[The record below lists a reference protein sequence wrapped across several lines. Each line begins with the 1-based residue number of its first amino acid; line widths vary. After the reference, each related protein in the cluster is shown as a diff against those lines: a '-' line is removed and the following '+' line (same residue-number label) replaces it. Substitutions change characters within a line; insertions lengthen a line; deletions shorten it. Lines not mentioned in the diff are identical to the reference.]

1 MTAQDPLPPPAKRI
15 QYSRQP
21 QQTFP
26 DRVYF
31 GDLHTSYLG
40 TYDQR
45 LRTGRCVARETTSE
59 ALWDALASEE
69 VYATTGSRAVVR
81 VFRRLRLKAHD
92 LDRSKFPRESLRVW
106 RADGQGPE
114 ARSERDGAELPWY
127 MPCAI
132 RTARASIPSRW
143 DRGFRSAANS
153 ITCACWKFQD
163 YAERSAMPSLRRQAP
178 GRRAG
183 QHSESRL
190 YVPGLVHAGVSALST
205 SEKLHPPSDRRWS
218 GP

>member
-1 MTAQDPLPPPAKRI
+1 MTSA
-15 QYSRQP
+15 S
-21 QQTFP
+21 
-26 DRVYF
+26 
-31 GDLHTSYLG
+31 
-40 TYDQR
+40 
-45 LRTGRCVARETTSE
+45 GRGAVWARETTSE

-153 ITCACWKFQD
+153 ITCACWKLQD
-163 YAERSAMPSLRRQAP
+163 YADRSTVPSLRRQAP

-205 SEKLHPPSDRRWS
+205 SEKLHSPSDRRWS

>member
-1 MTAQDPLPPPAKRI
+1 MW
-15 QYSRQP
+15 
-21 QQTFP
+21 
-26 DRVYF
+26 
-31 GDLHTSYLG
+31 
-40 TYDQR
+40 
-45 LRTGRCVARETTSE
+45 ARETTSE

-92 LDRSKFPRESLRVW
+92 LDRSKFPREWLRVW

-114 ARSERDGAELPWY
+114 ARSERLGAELPWY

-143 DRGFRSAANS
+143 DWVSIRG
-153 ITCACWKFQD
+153 KF
-163 YAERSAMPSLRRQAP
+163 YYVRVLEIPGLRRTICDAKPSASSSRQTCWPAFRIAP
-178 GRRAG
+178 VRA
-183 QHSESRL
+183 
-190 YVPGLVHAGVSALST
+190 GLVHAGVSALST